1 MGLFG
6 VIGEGACRKISRGTW
21 EVRRNAQSER
31 VSPKGKCWRGI
42 NNPFIVYGR
51 NSERF
56 VVARKR
62 SNSRGAKEPHFSHVN
77 TEREETRLSDRRSI
91 TEWMADGFEP
101 EPGLPVK
108 VSLLRWKLSS
118 KAKREPEFRFYALY
132 DRTHRRDVLES
143 AWSRVKANK
152 GAPGV
157 DGVSIESIEAST
169 GGISGYLDEIQES
182 LIAKSYKPS
191 PVKRVYITKANGK
204 LRPLGIPCVR
214 DRIVQAAVLLILE
227 PIFEADFFDC
237 SHGFRPKRRAHGAL
251 DQVSSNLQFGRVEV
265 YDADLSSYFDSI
277 PHEQLVVELQRRIAD
292 RSVLK
297 LIRLWLQS
305 SVVEGNG
312 SISRPKQ
319 GTPQGG
325 VISPLLA
332 NVYLHRLDRAFH
344 EEADSPYHFAR
355 ARMVRYA
362 DDFVVMARFMG
373 KRITGWLEEKIESEL
388 GLSINRD
395 KTGIVR
401 MNKKEILNFL
411 GFTLR
416 FDRDLRGRDF
426 DYLNIMPSKKATATL
441 REKLRVKT
449 RSGYKRRLVHVIGE
463 VNSIL
468 RGWGNYFDYGYP
480 RKVFRD
486 VNHYTRTRFQIFLNN
501 RSQRRSKPFRAGES
515 LYAGLKRYGLV
526 YL

>member
-1 MGLFG
+1 
-6 VIGEGACRKISRGTW
+6 
-21 EVRRNAQSER
+21 
-31 VSPKGKCWRGI
+31 
-42 NNPFIVYGR
+42 
-51 NSERF
+51 
-56 VVARKR
+56 
-62 SNSRGAKEPHFSHVN
+62 
-77 TEREETRLSDRRSI
+77 
-91 TEWMADGFEP
+91 MAAGFEP

-118 KAKREPEFRFYALY
+118 KAKREPLFRFYALY
-132 DRTHRRDVLES
+132 DRIHRRDVLET
-143 AWSRVKANK
+143 AWLRVKSNK

-157 DGVSIESIEAST
+157 DGISIEDIEASA
-169 GGISGYLDEIQES
+169 GGISGYLDAIQES
-182 LIAKSYKPS
+182 LIAKRYQPS
-191 PVKRVYITKANGK
+191 PVKRVYITKANGN

-227 PIFEADFFDC
+227 PIFEADFLDC

-251 DQVSSNLQFGRVEV
+251 DQVRNNLQLGRTEV
-265 YDADLSSYFDSI
+265 YDADLSGYFDSI
-277 PHEQLVVELQRRIAD
+277 PHEQLMVELQRRIAD

-305 SVVEGNG
+305 PVVEKGGN
-312 SISRPKQ
+312 ISRPKQ

-332 NVYLHRLDRAFH
+332 NIYLHRLDRAFH
-344 EEADSPYHFAR
+344 EETDSPYHFAR

-401 MNKKEILNFL
+401 MYKKESLNFL

-416 FDRDLRGRDF
+416 FDRDLKGRDC
-426 DYLNIMPSKKATATL
+426 DYLNIMPS
-441 REKLRVKT
+441 
-449 RSGYKRRLVHVIGE
+449 
-463 VNSIL
+463 NSI
-468 RGWGNYFDYGYP
+468 
-480 RKVFRD
+480 
-486 VNHYTRTRFQIFLNN
+486 
-501 RSQRRSKPFRAGES
+501 SKS
-515 LYAGLKRYGLV
+515 SM
-526 YL
+526 

>member
-1 MGLFG
+1 M
-6 VIGEGACRKISRGTW
+6 
-21 EVRRNAQSER
+21 
-31 VSPKGKCWRGI
+31 
-42 NNPFIVYGR
+42 
-51 NSERF
+51 
-56 VVARKR
+56 
-62 SNSRGAKEPHFSHVN
+62 
-77 TEREETRLSDRRSI
+77 EREETRLSDRRSI
-91 TEWMADGFEP
+91 TEWMAEGFVS

-118 KAKREPEFRFYALY
+118 KAKREPQYRFYVLY
-132 DRTHRRDVLES
+132 DRIFRRDVLET

-157 DGVSIESIEAST
+157 DGVSIENIEAQA
-169 GGISGYLDEIQES
+169 GGVSGYLEEIQES
-182 LIAKSYKPS
+182 LRTKSYKPS
-191 PVKRVYITKANGK
+191 PVRRVYITKPNGK

-227 PIFEADFFDC
+227 PIFEADFLDC
-237 SHGFRPKRRAHGAL
+237 SHGFRPRRRTHGAL
-251 DQVSSNLQFGRVEV
+251 DQVKRNLQLGRLEV

-277 PHEQLVVELQRRIAD
+277 PHEQLMVELQRRIAD

-297 LIRLWLQS
+297 LIRQWLQS
-305 SVVEGNG
+305 PVVEEDG

-332 NVYLHRLDRAFH
+332 NIYLHRLDRAFY
-344 EEADSPYHFAR
+344 EEEDSPYRFAG
-355 ARMVRYA
+355 ARLVRFA

-373 KRITGWLEEKIESEL
+373 KRITGWLEKKLETDL

-401 MNKKEILNFL
+401 MGKKESLNFL

-416 FDRDLRGRDF
+416 YDRDLHGRDEE
-426 DYLNIMPSKKATATL
+426 YLNIMPGKKAITAL
-441 REKLRVKT
+441 KGKIREKT
-449 RSGYKRRLVHVIGE
+449 RSAYKKPLAEVIAE

-486 VNHYTRTRFQIFLNN
+486 VDHYTRCRFRIFLNN

>member
-1 MGLFG
+1 
-6 VIGEGACRKISRGTW
+6 
-21 EVRRNAQSER
+21 
-31 VSPKGKCWRGI
+31 
-42 NNPFIVYGR
+42 
-51 NSERF
+51 
-56 VVARKR
+56 
-62 SNSRGAKEPHFSHVN
+62 
-77 TEREETRLSDRRSI
+77 
-91 TEWMADGFEP
+91 MADGFIP

-132 DRTHRRDVLES
+132 DRIHRRDVLET

-157 DGVSIESIEAST
+157 DGISIESIEARAD
-169 GGISGYLDEIQES
+169 GISGYLDEIQES
-182 LIAKSYKPS
+182 LRTKSYKPS
-191 PVKRVYITKANGK
+191 PVRRVYITKPNGN

-227 PIFEADFFDC
+227 PIFEADFLDC
-237 SHGFRPKRRAHGAL
+237 SHGFRPKRRTHGAL
-251 DQVSSNLQFGRVEV
+251 DQVSQNLQLGRLEV

-277 PHEQLVVELQRRIAD
+277 PHEQLMVELQRRIAD

-297 LIRLWLQS
+297 LIRQWLQS
-305 SVVEGNG
+305 PVVEEDG

-332 NVYLHRLDRAFH
+332 NIYLHRLDRAFH

-355 ARMVRYA
+355 ARMVRFA

-373 KRITGWLEEKIESEL
+373 KRITDWLEKKLETVL

-395 KTGIVR
+395 KTGIVG
-401 MNKKEILNFL
+401 MNRKESLNFL

-416 FDRDLRGRDF
+416 YDRDLQGRDW
-426 DYLNIMPSKKATATL
+426 DYLNTMPSKKAIAAL
-441 REKLRVKT
+441 KEKIRAKT
-449 RSGYKRRLVHVIGE
+449 RSGYKRPLVEAIAE

-486 VNHYTRTRFQIFLNN
+486 VNHYTRCRFQRFLNN

>member
-1 MGLFG
+1 
-6 VIGEGACRKISRGTW
+6 
-21 EVRRNAQSER
+21 
-31 VSPKGKCWRGI
+31 
-42 NNPFIVYGR
+42 
-51 NSERF
+51 
-56 VVARKR
+56 
-62 SNSRGAKEPHFSHVN
+62 
-77 TEREETRLSDRRSI
+77 
-91 TEWMADGFEP
+91 MADGFVP

-118 KAKREPEFRFYALY
+118 KAKREPAFRFYALY
-132 DRTHRRDVLES
+132 DRIHRRDVLET
-143 AWSRVKANK
+143 AWFRVKANK

-157 DGVSIESIEAST
+157 DGISIEDIEASA

-182 LIAKSYKPS
+182 LISKSYKPS
-191 PVKRVYITKANGK
+191 PVKRVYITKANGN

-214 DRIVQAAVLLILE
+214 DRIVQAAALLILE
-227 PIFEADFFDC
+227 PIFEADFLDC
-237 SHGFRPKRRAHGAL
+237 SHGFRPKRRTHDAL
-251 DQVSSNLQFGRVEV
+251 DQVRTNLQFGRVEV
-265 YDADLSSYFDSI
+265 YDADLSGYFDSI
-277 PHEQLVVELQRRIAD
+277 PHEHLMVELQRRIAD

-305 SVVEGNG
+305 PVREKSG

-332 NVYLHRLDRAFH
+332 NIYLHRLDRAFH

-373 KRITGWLEEKIESEL
+373 KRITGWLEEKLESEL

-401 MNKKEILNFL
+401 MYQKESLNFL

-416 FDRDLRGRDF
+416 YDRDLHGGDW
-426 DYLNIMPSKKATATL
+426 DYLNIMPSTKAIATL
-441 REKLRVKT
+441 KEKLRVKT
-449 RSGYKRRLVHVIGE
+449 CSSYKRRLVHVIGE
-463 VNSIL
+463 VNGIL

-486 VNHYTRTRFQIFLNN
+486 VNHYTRIRFQRFLNN
-501 RSQRRSKPFRAGES
+501 RSQRRSKPFREGES

>member
-1 MGLFG
+1 M
-6 VIGEGACRKISRGTW
+6 
-21 EVRRNAQSER
+21 
-31 VSPKGKCWRGI
+31 
-42 NNPFIVYGR
+42 
-51 NSERF
+51 
-56 VVARKR
+56 
-62 SNSRGAKEPHFSHVN
+62 
-77 TEREETRLSDRRSI
+77 SDRRSI
-91 TEWMADGFEP
+91 TDWMADGFIP

-132 DRTHRRDVLES
+132 DRIHRRDVLET

-157 DGVSIESIEAST
+157 DGISIESIEARAD
-169 GGISGYLDEIQES
+169 GISGYLDEIQES
-182 LIAKSYKPS
+182 LRTKSYKPS
-191 PVKRVYITKANGK
+191 PVRRVYITKPNGN

-227 PIFEADFFDC
+227 PIFEADFLDC
-237 SHGFRPKRRAHGAL
+237 SHGFRPKRRTHGAL
-251 DQVSSNLQFGRVEV
+251 DQVSQNLQLGRLEV

-277 PHEQLVVELQRRIAD
+277 PHEQLMVELQRRIAD

-297 LIRLWLQS
+297 LIRQWLQS
-305 SVVEGNG
+305 PVVEEDG

-332 NVYLHRLDRAFH
+332 NIYLHRLDRAFH

-355 ARMVRYA
+355 ARMVRFA

-373 KRITGWLEEKIESEL
+373 KRITDWLEKKLETVL

-395 KTGIVR
+395 KTGIVG
-401 MNKKEILNFL
+401 MNRKESLNFL

-416 FDRDLRGRDF
+416 YDRDLQGRDW
-426 DYLNIMPSKKATATL
+426 DYLNTMPSKKAIAAL
-441 REKLRVKT
+441 KEKIRAKT
-449 RSGYKRRLVHVIGE
+449 RSGYKRPLVEAIAE

-486 VNHYTRTRFQIFLNN
+486 VNHYTRCRFQRFLNN

>member
-1 MGLFG
+1 M
-6 VIGEGACRKISRGTW
+6 
-21 EVRRNAQSER
+21 
-31 VSPKGKCWRGI
+31 
-42 NNPFIVYGR
+42 
-51 NSERF
+51 
-56 VVARKR
+56 
-62 SNSRGAKEPHFSHVN
+62 
-77 TEREETRLSDRRSI
+77 SDRRSI
-91 TEWMADGFEP
+91 TEWMAEGFEP

-118 KAKREPEFRFYALY
+118 KAKREPQFRFYALY
-132 DRTHRRDVLES
+132 DRIYRRDVLET

-157 DGVSIESIEAST
+157 DGVSIESIEARAD
-169 GGISGYLDEIQES
+169 GISGYLDEIQES
-182 LIAKSYKPS
+182 LRTKSYKPS
-191 PVKRVYITKANGK
+191 PVRRVYITKPNGK

-227 PIFEADFFDC
+227 PIFEADFLDC
-237 SHGFRPKRRAHGAL
+237 SHGFRPKRRTHGAL
-251 DQVSSNLQFGRVEV
+251 DQVSQNLQLGRLEV

-277 PHEQLVVELQRRIAD
+277 PHEYLMVELKRRITD

-297 LIRLWLQS
+297 LIRQWLQS
-305 SVVEGNG
+305 QVREEDG

-332 NVYLHRLDRAFH
+332 NIYLHRLDRAFH

-355 ARMVRYA
+355 ARMVRFA
-362 DDFVVMARFMG
+362 DDFVVMARYMG
-373 KRITGWLEEKIESEL
+373 KRITGWLEEKLETVL

-401 MNKKEILNFL
+401 MQKKESLNFL

-416 FDRDLRGRDF
+416 YDRDLRGRDWE
-426 DYLNIMPSKKATATL
+426 YLNIMPGKKAIAAL
-441 REKLRVKT
+441 KEKLRAKT

-486 VNHYTRTRFQIFLNN
+486 VNHYTRTRFQRFLNN

>member
-1 MGLFG
+1 MA
-6 VIGEGACRKISRGTW
+6 EG
-21 EVRRNAQSER
+21 
-31 VSPKGKCWRGI
+31 
-42 NNPFIVYGR
+42 
-51 NSERF
+51 F
-56 VVARKR
+56 V
-62 SNSRGAKEPHFSHVN
+62 
-77 TEREETRLSDRRSI
+77 
-91 TEWMADGFEP
+91 P

-118 KAKREPEFRFYALY
+118 KAKREPLFRFYVLY
-132 DRTHRRDVLES
+132 DRIYRRDVLET

-157 DGVSIESIEAST
+157 DGVSIEHIEAQAD
-169 GGISGYLDEIQES
+169 GISGYLDEIQES
-182 LIAKSYKPS
+182 LRTKSYKPS
-191 PVKRVYITKANGK
+191 PVKRVYITKPNGN

-227 PIFEADFFDC
+227 PIFEADFLDC
-237 SHGFRPKRRAHGAL
+237 SHGFRPKRRTHGAL
-251 DQVSSNLQFGRVEV
+251 DQVSQNLQLGRQEV

-277 PHEQLVVELQRRIAD
+277 PHEQLMVELQRRIAD

-297 LIRLWLQS
+297 LIRQWLQS
-305 SVVEGNG
+305 PVREEDG

-332 NVYLHRLDRAFH
+332 NIYLHRLDRTFH
-344 EEADSPYHFAR
+344 EEECSPYHFAG
-355 ARMVRYA
+355 ARMVRFA

-373 KRITGWLEEKIESEL
+373 KRITDWLEKKLETVL

-401 MNKKEILNFL
+401 MNKKESLNFL

-416 FDRDLRGRDF
+416 YDRDLRGRNW
-426 DYLNIMPSKKATATL
+426 DYLNIMPSKKAMAGL
-441 REKLRVKT
+441 KDKIREKT
-449 RSGYKRRLVHVIGE
+449 RSSYKRRLVHVIGE

-468 RGWGNYFDYGYP
+468 RGWGNYFNYGYP

-486 VNHYTRTRFQIFLNN
+486 VNHYARTRFQIFLNN

>member
-1 MGLFG
+1 
-6 VIGEGACRKISRGTW
+6 
-21 EVRRNAQSER
+21 
-31 VSPKGKCWRGI
+31 
-42 NNPFIVYGR
+42 
-51 NSERF
+51 
-56 VVARKR
+56 
-62 SNSRGAKEPHFSHVN
+62 
-77 TEREETRLSDRRSI
+77 LSDRRSI
-91 TEWMADGFEP
+91 TEWMAEGFVP
-101 EPGLPVK
+101 EPGMPVK

-118 KAKREPEFRFYALY
+118 KAKREPLFRFYALY
-132 DRTHRRDVLES
+132 DRIHRRDVLET
-143 AWSRVKANK
+143 AWSRVRANK

-157 DGVSIESIEAST
+157 DGVRIEHIEAQA
-169 GGISGYLDEIQES
+169 GGLSDYLDEIQES
-182 LIAKSYKPS
+182 LMSKSYKPS
-191 PVKRVYITKANGK
+191 PVKRVYITKPNGS

-214 DRIVQAAVLLILE
+214 DRIVQAAVLLTLE
-227 PIFEADFFDC
+227 PIFEADFLDC
-237 SHGFRPKRRAHGAL
+237 SHGFRPKRRTHGAL
-251 DQVSSNLQFGRVEV
+251 DQVSNYLQLGRREV

-277 PHEQLVVELQRRIAD
+277 PHEQLMVELERRIAD

-297 LIRLWLQS
+297 LIRQWLQS
-305 SVVEGNG
+305 PVVEKDGT
-312 SISRPKQ
+312 ISRPKK

-332 NVYLHRLDRAFH
+332 NIYLHRLDSAFH
-344 EEADSPYHFAR
+344 EEADSPYYFAR
-355 ARMVRYA
+355 ARMVRFA

-373 KRITGWLEEKIESEL
+373 NRITGWLEEKLERVL

-401 MNKKEILNFL
+401 MNKKESLNFL

-416 FDRDLRGRDF
+416 YDRDLRGRDW
-426 DYLNIMPSKKATATL
+426 DYLNTMPSKKAIGIL
-441 REKLRVKT
+441 KEKLRKKT
-449 RSGYKRRLVHVIGE
+449 KSGYKKPLVEAIAE

-486 VNHYTRTRFQIFLNN
+486 VNHYTRCRFRVFLNN

-515 LYAGLKRYGLV
+515 LYVGLKRYGLV

>member
-1 MGLFG
+1 MSKDQPRNL
-6 VIGEGACRKISRGTW
+6 

-91 TEWMADGFEP
+91 TEWMADGFVP
-101 EPGLPVK
+101 EPGLPAK

-118 KAKREPEFRFYALY
+118 KAKRELEFRFYALY
-132 DRTHRRDVLES
+132 DRVYRRDVLET
-143 AWSRVKANK
+143 AWRRVKANK
-152 GAPGV
+152 GAPGF
-157 DGVSIESIEAST
+157 DGVSIADIEASAD
-169 GGISGYLDEIQES
+169 GISGYLDEIRES
-182 LIAKSYKPS
+182 LSAKSYEPS
-191 PVKRVYITKANGK
+191 PVKRVYITKANGN
-204 LRPLGIPCVR
+204 LRPLGIPCIR
-214 DRIVQAAVLLILE
+214 DRIVQAAVLIILE
-227 PIFEADFFDC
+227 PIFEADFLDC
-237 SHGFRPKRRAHGAL
+237 SHGFRPKRRTHGAL
-251 DQVSSNLQFGRVEV
+251 DQVGNNLLFGRREV

-277 PHEQLVVELQRRIAD
+277 PHEPLMVELQRRIAD

-297 LIRLWLQS
+297 LIRQWLQS
-305 SVVEGNG
+305 PVVEKDGTIG
-312 SISRPKQ
+312 RPKQ

-332 NVYLHRLDRAFH
+332 NIYLHRLDRAFH
-344 EEADSPYHFAR
+344 EEADSPYHFAG
-355 ARMVRYA
+355 ARLVRFA

-373 KRITGWLEEKIESEL
+373 KRITDWLEKTLETIL

-401 MNKKEILNFL
+401 MNKEESLNFL

-416 FDRDLRGRDF
+416 YDRDLQGGDWT
-426 DYLNIMPSKKATATL
+426 YLNIMPSKKAIGIL
-441 REKLRVKT
+441 KDKIREKT
-449 RSGYKRRLVHVIGE
+449 CSSYKRRLIPVIGE

-468 RGWGNYFDYGYP
+468 RGWSNYFKYGYP
-480 RKVFRD
+480 RKVFRE
-486 VNHYTRTRFQIFLNN
+486 VNHYTRTRFQRFLNN

>member
-6 VIGEGACRKISRGTW
+6 VIGEGACRKISKGTW
-21 EVRRNAQSER
+21 EVRRNFQSER
-31 VSPKGKCWRGI
+31 VSQKEKHCRGI
-42 NNPFIVYGR
+42 NNPPSVYGR
-51 NSERF
+51 NSERSI
-56 VVARKR
+56 VARKR
-62 SNSRGAKEPHFSHVN
+62 GNARGAKGPHFSHVN

-91 TEWMADGFEP
+91 TEWMAEGFVP
-101 EPGLPVK
+101 ESGLPVK

-132 DRTHRRDVLES
+132 DRIHRRDVLET
-143 AWSRVKANK
+143 AWLRVKANK
-152 GAPGV
+152 GAPGI
-157 DGVSIESIEAST
+157 DGVSIEHIEAQA

-182 LIAKSYKPS
+182 LTTKSYKPS
-191 PVKRVYITKANGK
+191 PVRRVYITKANGN

-214 DRIVQAAVLLILE
+214 DRIVQAAVLLVVE
-227 PIFEADFFDC
+227 PIFEADFLDC
-237 SHGFRPKRRAHGAL
+237 SHGFRPKRRTHGAL
-251 DQVSSNLQFGRVEV
+251 DQVIQHVGLGRREV

-277 PHEQLVVELQRRIAD
+277 PHEQLMVELQRRIAD

-297 LIRLWLQS
+297 LIRQWLQS
-305 SVVEGNG
+305 PVVEENG

-332 NVYLHRLDRAFH
+332 NIYLHRLDRAFH
-344 EEADSPYHFAR
+344 EEPDSPYHFAR
-355 ARMVRYA
+355 ARMVRFA

-373 KRITGWLEEKIESEL
+373 KRITGWLEKTLETAL

-401 MNKKEILNFL
+401 MNNKESLNFL

-416 FDRDLRGRDF
+416 YDRDLHGRDN
-426 DYLNIMPSKKATATL
+426 DYLNIMPSKKAVTAL
-441 REKLRVKT
+441 RAKIREKT
-449 RSGYKRRLVHVIGE
+449 RSSYKRRLVHVIGE

-480 RKVFRD
+480 RKVFRE
-486 VNHYTRTRFQIFLNN
+486 VNHYTRCRFQRFLNN

-515 LYAGLKRYGLV
+515 LYSGLKRYGLV

>member
-1 MGLFG
+1 MRLSG
-6 VIGEGACRKISRGTW
+6 VVGEGACRKISRGTW
-21 EVRRNAQSER
+21 EVRRTTQSER
-31 VSPKGKCWRGI
+31 VSLKGERGRGI
-42 NNPFIVYGR
+42 NNPFSVYGR
-51 NSERF
+51 NSERPI
-56 VVARKR
+56 VAGKR
-62 SNSRGAKEPHFSHVN
+62 GNSRGAKGPHFSHVN
-77 TEREETRLSDRRSI
+77 MEREETRLSDRRSI
-91 TEWMADGFEP
+91 TEWMVDGFVP

-132 DRTHRRDVLES
+132 DRIHRRDVLETV
-143 AWSRVKANK
+143 WSRVKANK

-157 DGVSIESIEAST
+157 DGVTIESIEAST

-182 LIAKSYKPS
+182 LRTKSYKPL
-191 PVKRVYITKANGK
+191 PVKRVYITKANGN

-227 PIFEADFFDC
+227 PIFEADFLDC
-237 SHGFRPKRRAHGAL
+237 SHGFRPKRRTHGAL
-251 DQVSSNLQFGRVEV
+251 DQVRNNLELGRLEV

-277 PHEQLVVELQRRIAD
+277 PHEQLMVELQRRIAD

-297 LIRLWLQS
+297 LIRQWLQS
-305 SVVEGNG
+305 PVVEENG

-332 NVYLHRLDRAFH
+332 NIYLHRLDRAFH

-355 ARMVRYA
+355 ARMVRFA
-362 DDFVVMARFMG
+362 DDFVVLARFMG
-373 KRITGWLEEKIESEL
+373 KRITDWLEKTLETDL

-401 MNKKEILNFL
+401 MNKKESLNFL

-416 FDRDLRGRDF
+416 YDSDLRGRDC
-426 DYLNIMPSKKATATL
+426 DYLNIMPSKKAMAAL
-441 REKLRVKT
+441 KEKLRVKT
-449 RSGYKRRLVHVIGE
+449 RSGYKKPLVEAIAE

-486 VNHYTRTRFQIFLNN
+486 VSHYTRTRFQRFLNN

>member
-1 MGLFG
+1 M
-6 VIGEGACRKISRGTW
+6 
-21 EVRRNAQSER
+21 
-31 VSPKGKCWRGI
+31 
-42 NNPFIVYGR
+42 
-51 NSERF
+51 
-56 VVARKR
+56 
-62 SNSRGAKEPHFSHVN
+62 
-77 TEREETRLSDRRSI
+77 SDRRSI
-91 TEWMADGFEP
+91 TEWMAEGFVP
-101 EPGLPVK
+101 EPKMPVK

-118 KAKREPEFRFYALY
+118 KAKREPLFRFYALY
-132 DRTHRRDVLES
+132 DRVHRRDVLET
-143 AWSRVKANK
+143 AWMRVRANK

-157 DGVSIESIEAST
+157 DGISIEHIEAQA
-169 GGISGYLDEIQES
+169 GGASDYLDAIQES
-182 LIAKSYKPS
+182 LCTKSYKPS
-191 PVKRVYITKANGK
+191 PVRRTYITKPNGK

-227 PIFEADFFDC
+227 PIFEVDFFDC
-237 SHGFRPKRRAHGAL
+237 SHGFRPKRRTHGAL
-251 DQVSSNLQFGRVEV
+251 DQVSNNLQLGRQEV

-277 PHEQLVVELQRRIAD
+277 PHEQLMVELERRIAD

-297 LIRLWLQS
+297 LIRQWLQS
-305 SVVEGNG
+305 PVVEQDG

-332 NVYLHRLDRAFH
+332 NIYLHRLDKAFH

-373 KRITGWLEEKIESEL
+373 KRITGWLEEKLETIL

-395 KTGIVR
+395 KTGVVR
-401 MNKKEILNFL
+401 MNKKESLDFL

-416 FDRDLRGRDF
+416 YDRDLRGRDW
-426 DYLNIMPSKKATATL
+426 DYLNIMPSKKAIAIL
-441 REKLRVKT
+441 KDKIREKT
-449 RSGYKRRLVHVIGE
+449 RSGYKMPLVKAVAE

-468 RGWGNYFDYGYP
+468 RGWGNYFNYGYP
-480 RKVFRD
+480 RKVFRE
-486 VNHYTRTRFQIFLNN
+486 VGHFTRCRFRIFLNN
-501 RSQRRSKPFRAGES
+501 RSQRRSKPFRTGES

>member
-1 MGLFG
+1 
-6 VIGEGACRKISRGTW
+6 
-21 EVRRNAQSER
+21 
-31 VSPKGKCWRGI
+31 
-42 NNPFIVYGR
+42 
-51 NSERF
+51 
-56 VVARKR
+56 
-62 SNSRGAKEPHFSHVN
+62 
-77 TEREETRLSDRRSI
+77 LSDRRSI
-91 TEWMADGFEP
+91 TEWMAEGFVP
-101 EPGLPVK
+101 EPGMPVK

-118 KAKREPEFRFYALY
+118 KAKREPLFRFYALY
-132 DRTHRRDVLES
+132 DRIHRRDVLET
-143 AWSRVKANK
+143 AWSRVRANK
-152 GAPGV
+152 GAPGI
-157 DGVSIESIEAST
+157 DGVRIEHIEAQA
-169 GGISGYLDEIQES
+169 GGLSDFLDEIQES
-182 LIAKSYKPS
+182 LMSKSYKPS
-191 PVKRVYITKANGK
+191 PVKRVYITKPNGS

-214 DRIVQAAVLLILE
+214 DRIVQAAVLLTIE
-227 PIFEADFFDC
+227 PIFEADFLDC
-237 SHGFRPKRRAHGAL
+237 SHGFRPKRRTHGAL
-251 DQVSSNLQFGRVEV
+251 DQVSNYLQLGRREV

-277 PHEQLVVELQRRIAD
+277 PHEQLMVELERRIAD

-297 LIRLWLQS
+297 LIRQWLQS
-305 SVVEGNG
+305 PVVEKDGT
-312 SISRPKQ
+312 ISRPKK

-332 NVYLHRLDRAFH
+332 NIYLHRLDSAFH
-344 EEADSPYHFAR
+344 EEADSPYYFAR
-355 ARMVRYA
+355 ARMVRFA

-373 KRITGWLEEKIESEL
+373 NRITGWLEEKLERVL

-401 MNKKEILNFL
+401 MSKKESLNFL

-416 FDRDLRGRDF
+416 YDRDLRGRDW
-426 DYLNIMPSKKATATL
+426 DYLNTMPSKKAIGVL
-441 REKLRVKT
+441 KEKIREKTK
-449 RSGYKRRLVHVIGE
+449 SGYKKPLVEAIAE

-486 VNHYTRTRFQIFLNN
+486 VNHYTRCRFRVFLNN

>member
-1 MGLFG
+1 
-6 VIGEGACRKISRGTW
+6 
-21 EVRRNAQSER
+21 
-31 VSPKGKCWRGI
+31 
-42 NNPFIVYGR
+42 
-51 NSERF
+51 
-56 VVARKR
+56 
-62 SNSRGAKEPHFSHVN
+62 
-77 TEREETRLSDRRSI
+77 LSDRRSI
-91 TEWMADGFEP
+91 TDWMADGFIP

-132 DRTHRRDVLES
+132 DRIHRRDVLET

-157 DGVSIESIEAST
+157 DGISIESIEARAD
-169 GGISGYLDEIQES
+169 GISGYLDEIQES
-182 LIAKSYKPS
+182 LRTKSYKPS
-191 PVKRVYITKANGK
+191 PVRRVYITKPNGN

-227 PIFEADFFDC
+227 PIFEADFLDC
-237 SHGFRPKRRAHGAL
+237 SHGFRPKRRTHGAL
-251 DQVSSNLQFGRVEV
+251 DQVSQNLQLGRLEV

-277 PHEQLVVELQRRIAD
+277 PHEQLMVELQRRIAD

-297 LIRLWLQS
+297 LIRQWLQS
-305 SVVEGNG
+305 PVVEEDG

-332 NVYLHRLDRAFH
+332 NIYLHRLDRAFH

-355 ARMVRYA
+355 ARMVRFA

-373 KRITGWLEEKIESEL
+373 KRITDWLEKKLETVL

-395 KTGIVR
+395 KTGIVG
-401 MNKKEILNFL
+401 MNRKESLNFL

-416 FDRDLRGRDF
+416 YDRDLQGRDW
-426 DYLNIMPSKKATATL
+426 DYLNTMPSKKAIAAL
-441 REKLRVKT
+441 KEKIRAKT
-449 RSGYKRRLVHVIGE
+449 RSGYKRPLVEAIAE

-486 VNHYTRTRFQIFLNN
+486 VNHYTRCRFQRFLNN

>member
-1 MGLFG
+1 
-6 VIGEGACRKISRGTW
+6 
-21 EVRRNAQSER
+21 
-31 VSPKGKCWRGI
+31 
-42 NNPFIVYGR
+42 
-51 NSERF
+51 
-56 VVARKR
+56 
-62 SNSRGAKEPHFSHVN
+62 
-77 TEREETRLSDRRSI
+77 LSDRRSI
-91 TEWMADGFEP
+91 TEWMAEGFVP

-118 KAKREPEFRFYALY
+118 KAKREPLFRFYALY
-132 DRTHRRDVLES
+132 DRIHRRDVLET

-157 DGVSIESIEAST
+157 DGIRIEHIEAQA
-169 GGISGYLDEIQES
+169 GGIADYLDEIQES
-182 LIAKSYKPS
+182 LRSKSYKPS
-191 PVKRVYITKANGK
+191 PVKRVYITKPNGS

-214 DRIVQAAVLLILE
+214 DRIVQAAVLLTIE
-227 PIFEADFFDC
+227 PIFEADFLEC
-237 SHGFRPKRRAHGAL
+237 SHGFRPKRRTHGAL
-251 DQVSSNLQFGRVEV
+251 DQVSNYLQLGRQEV

-277 PHEQLVVELQRRIAD
+277 PHEQLMVELERRIAD

-297 LIRLWLQS
+297 LIRQWLQS
-305 SVVEGNG
+305 PVVEEDGTT
-312 SISRPKQ
+312 SRPKK

-332 NVYLHRLDRAFH
+332 NIYLHRLDRAFH
-344 EEADSPYHFAR
+344 EEADSPYYFAR
-355 ARMVRYA
+355 ARMVRFA

-373 KRITGWLEEKIESEL
+373 NRIIGWLEEKLERVL

-401 MNKKEILNFL
+401 MNKKENLNFL

-416 FDRDLRGRDF
+416 YDRDLRGRDW
-426 DYLNIMPSKKATATL
+426 DYLNTMPSKKAIGL
-441 REKLRVKT
+441 LKEKLRKKT
-449 RSGYKRRLVHVIGE
+449 KSGYKKPLVEAIAE

-486 VNHYTRTRFQIFLNN
+486 VNHYTRIRFRVFLNN

-515 LYAGLKRYGLV
+515 LYSGLKRYGLV

>member
-1 MGLFG
+1 MGLSG

-21 EVRRNAQSER
+21 EVRRNSQSER
-31 VSPKGKCWRGI
+31 VSPKGERRRGI
-42 NNPFIVYGR
+42 NNPPSVYGR
-51 NSERF
+51 NSERPI
-56 VVARKR
+56 VAGKR
-62 SNSRGAKEPHFSHVN
+62 GNVRGAKGPYFSHVY

-91 TEWMADGFEP
+91 TEWMAEGFEP

-118 KAKREPEFRFYALY
+118 KAKREPQFRFYALY
-132 DRTHRRDVLES
+132 DRIHRRDVLET
-143 AWSRVKANK
+143 AWLRVKANK

-157 DGVSIESIEAST
+157 DGVSIESIEVRAD
-169 GGISGYLDEIQES
+169 GISGYLDEIQES
-182 LIAKSYKPS
+182 LRTKNYKPS
-191 PVKRVYITKANGK
+191 PVRRVYITKPNGK

-227 PIFEADFFDC
+227 PIFEVDFLDC
-237 SHGFRPKRRAHGAL
+237 SHGFRPQRRPHGAL
-251 DQVSSNLQFGRVEV
+251 DQVGNNLQLGRQEV

-277 PHEQLVVELQRRIAD
+277 PHEHLIVELERRIAD

-297 LIRLWLQS
+297 LIRQWLHS
-305 SVVEGNG
+305 PVVEEDG

-332 NVYLHRLDRAFH
+332 NIYLHRLDRAFH

-355 ARMVRYA
+355 ARMVRFA
-362 DDFVVMARFMG
+362 DDFVVMARHMG
-373 KRITGWLEEKIESEL
+373 NRITGWLEEKLETDL

-401 MNKKEILNFL
+401 MNKKESLNFL

-416 FDRDLRGRDF
+416 YDRDLRGRDW
-426 DYLNIMPSKKATATL
+426 DYLNIMPSKKAIGAL
-441 REKLRVKT
+441 KGKIREKT
-449 RSGYKRRLVHVIGE
+449 RSGYKKPLVEAIAE

-486 VNHYTRTRFQIFLNN
+486 VNHYTRTRFRIFLNN

>member
-1 MGLFG
+1 MKRF
-6 VIGEGACRKISRGTW
+6 
-21 EVRRNAQSER
+21 
-31 VSPKGKCWRGI
+31 RGI
-42 NNPFIVYGR
+42 NNPFSVYGR
-51 NSERF
+51 NSERPI
-56 VVARKR
+56 VAGKR
-62 SNSRGAKEPHFSHVN
+62 SNYRGAKGPHFSHVN
-77 TEREETRLSDRRSI
+77 IEREESRLSDRRSI
-91 TEWMADGFEP
+91 TDWMAEGFKP

-118 KAKREPEFRFYALY
+118 KAKGEPEFRFYALY
-132 DRTHRRDVLES
+132 DRIFRRDVLET

-157 DGVSIESIEAST
+157 DGLSIEHIEAFA
-169 GGISGYLDEIQES
+169 GGISVYLDEIQES
-182 LIAKSYKPS
+182 LRTKSYKPS
-191 PVKRVYITKANGK
+191 LVKRVYITKPNGN

-227 PIFEADFFDC
+227 PIFEADFLDC
-237 SHGFRPKRRAHGAL
+237 SHGFRPKRRTHGAL
-251 DQVSSNLQFGRVEV
+251 DQVRDNLQLGRLEV

-277 PHEQLVVELQRRIAD
+277 PHEQLMVELQRRITD
-292 RSVLK
+292 RSVLN
-297 LIRLWLQS
+297 LIRQWLNS
-305 SVVEGNG
+305 PVKEKDG

-332 NVYLHRLDRAFH
+332 NIYLHRLDRAFH
-344 EEADSPYHFAR
+344 EDLDSPYHFAR

-362 DDFVVMARFMG
+362 DDFVVLARYMG
-373 KRITGWLEEKIESEL
+373 NRITGWLEEKIESVL

-401 MNKKEILNFL
+401 MRGNESLNFL
-411 GFTLR
+411 GFTFR
-416 FDRDLRGRDF
+416 YDRDLKGRDW
-426 DYLNIMPSKKATATL
+426 DYLNIMPSRKAIVAL

-449 RSGYKRRLVHVIGE
+449 SSGYKRRLVFVIGE

-468 RGWGNYFDYGYP
+468 RGWGNYFNYGYP

-486 VNHYTRTRFQIFLNN
+486 VNHFTRTRFQRFLNN